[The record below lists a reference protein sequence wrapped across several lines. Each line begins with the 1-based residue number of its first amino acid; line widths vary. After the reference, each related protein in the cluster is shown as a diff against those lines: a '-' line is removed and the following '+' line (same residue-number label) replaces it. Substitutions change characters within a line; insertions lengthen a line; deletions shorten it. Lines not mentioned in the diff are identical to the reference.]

1 MIPTKQNSAINR
13 IKLSF
18 LKLLD
23 IFVKA
28 NYHEYPVLDE
38 EGNIIGSE
46 FVTTH
51 DGILIRPKTVP
62 KGKDRSNL
70 NSSLIQK

>member
-1 MIPTKQNSAINR
+1 MDAKKQNNTIKTINS
-13 IKLSF
+13 IF

-23 IFVKA
+23 ILVKA
-28 NYHEYPVLDE
+28 NYHEYPIVDK

-51 DGILIRPKTVP
+51 DGLLIRPKIVP
-62 KGKDRSNL
+62 KDNDKSVS

>member
-1 MIPTKQNSAINR
+1 MDGKKQNNT
-13 IKLSF
+13 IKTIISIF

-23 IFVKA
+23 ILVKA
-28 NYHEYPVLDE
+28 NYHEYPIVDK

-51 DGILIRPKTVP
+51 DGLLIRPKTVP
-62 KGKDRSNL
+62 KDNDKSA
-70 NSSLIQK
+70 SIASLIQK

>member
-1 MIPTKQNSAINR
+1 MNSKKQNSTIKPINLIFR
-13 IKLSF
+13 KP
-18 LKLLD
+18 LD

-28 NYHEYPVLDE
+28 NYHEYPIVDK

-51 DGILIRPKTVP
+51 DGLLIRPKTVP
-62 KGKDRSNL
+62 KDNDKSA
-70 NSSLIQK
+70 SIASLIQK